1 MVAGELLEICEV
13 ECRMVTMCWPSLSHS
28 VNDCTVVVKRVLAVA
43 AGGGGGAAAS
53 DSSLGESGVTWSAQ
67 GMYRQQRMSKRLASR
82 R

>member
-1 MVAGELLEICEV
+1 
-13 ECRMVTMCWPSLSHS
+13 MVTMCWPSLSHS
-28 VNDCTVVVKRVLAVA
+28 VKDCTVVVNRVLAVVA
-43 AGGGGGAAAS
+43 VVDGDCAAAS